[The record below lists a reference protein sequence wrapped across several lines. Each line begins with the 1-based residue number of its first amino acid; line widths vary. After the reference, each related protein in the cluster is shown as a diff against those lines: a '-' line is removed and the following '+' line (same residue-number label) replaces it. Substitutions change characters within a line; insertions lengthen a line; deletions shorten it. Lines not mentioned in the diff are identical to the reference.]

1 MSNKDKTT
9 LHKKTKIIATI
20 GPSLSDPKKLLQA
33 IYHGVNIFRIN
44 FSHGD
49 VSEHTKMIEII
60 REVSKRVKR
69 PIGIL
74 ADLPGPKLR
83 VGSFKKNEPVVLVRG
98 ANITLTTRPVP
109 GDDKEIP
116 VDYAKL
122 PQLVSK
128 GDPILLADGLME
140 LEVIKSSTKDIHCK
154 IVVGGELRQKK
165 GINLPGK
172 YIPISPF
179 TERDREILKS
189 VSRLDIDFV
198 ALSFIQKPQDIIK
211 ARQWMKKS
219 GRVLPIIAK
228 IEKPQ
233 AIKEIDEIIDEA
245 DAIMIARG
253 DMGVEMPTSMVPV
266 IQKQIIRLAYEKLKP
281 VITATQ
287 MLDSMTFNPRP
298 TRAETTD
305 VANAIWDGTDAV
317 MLSGETAM
325 GKYPIQ
331 AIKMMRLIIQNAE
344 ENPIFDVQLTLKKK
358 KHQDA
363 SVIFRAAKVL
373 SEYKECKA
381 IVVYTESGQTAI
393 SLSKT
398 RPALPFFAITP
409 SQGTYQRMSLIW
421 GSRTL
426 LCSKGKNVDELFS
439 IADKALIE
447 NTFLKKGDRV
457 VVIAGTGLTSGATNM
472 LKIHSLGD
480 NN

>member
-1 MSNKDKTT
+1 MPTT
-9 LHKKTKIIATI
+9 LHKKTKIVATV
-20 GPSLSDPKKLLQA
+20 GPSLSTPQKILQA
-33 IYHGVNIFRIN
+33 IHHGVNVFRIN

-49 VSEHTKMIEII
+49 VSEHAKMIAMI
-60 REVSKRVKR
+60 RQVGARVKR
-69 PIGIL
+69 PVGIL

-83 VGSFKKNEPVVLVRG
+83 VGSFKKNEPVFLVRG
-98 ANITLTTRPVP
+98 KTITLTNRNVP
-109 GDDKEIP
+109 GNTEEIP

-122 PQLVSK
+122 PGLVKK
-128 GDPILLADGLME
+128 GDPILLNDGLME
-140 LEVIKSSTKDIHCK
+140 LEVLKSSAKDIVCK
-154 IVVGGELRQKK
+154 IVVGGELRQRK

-179 TERDREILKS
+179 TEHDREILKV

-198 ALSFIQKPQDIIK
+198 ALSFIQKPEDIIK
-211 ARQWMKKS
+211 ARAWMKKH
-219 GRVLPIIAK
+219 GRILPIVAK

-233 AIKEIDEIIDEA
+233 AIKEIDAIIDET

-253 DMGVEMPTSMVPV
+253 DMGVEMPTSQVPV
-266 IQKQIIRLAYEKLKP
+266 IQKQIIRLCAEKMTP

-331 AIKMMRLIIQNAE
+331 SIKMMRLIIQNAE
-344 ENPIFDVQLTLKKK
+344 EHPMFDVHFTFKKK
-358 KHQDA
+358 KDHDA

-373 SEYKECKA
+373 SEYKHCKA
-381 IVVYTESGQTAI
+381 IVVYTESGKTAV

-398 RPALPFFAITP
+398 RPSLPFFAITP
-409 SQGTYQRMSLIW
+409 IQPTYQRMSLTW

-426 LCSKGKNVDELFS
+426 LCNKGKTVDEL
-439 IADKALIE
+439 IAIGDKALIG
-447 NTFLKKGDRV
+447 NTFLKKGDKV
-457 VVIAGTGLTSGATNM
+457 VVIAGTGLSTGATNI
-472 LKIHSLGD
+472 LKIHSIGE
-480 NN
+480 

>member
-1 MSNKDKTT
+1 MIKNKKKS
-9 LHKKTKIIATI
+9 LHKKTKIIATV
-20 GPSLSDPKKLLQA
+20 GPSLSTPQKLLQA
-33 IYHGVNIFRIN
+33 IHHGVNIFRIN

-49 VSEHTKMIEII
+49 VTGHSKMIGMI
-60 REVSKRVKR
+60 REVSKRVRR

-83 VGSFKKNEPVVLVRG
+83 VGAFKKNDPILLVRG
-98 ANITLTTRPVP
+98 ATITLTTRPVS
-109 GDDKEIP
+109 GSEKEIP

-128 GDPILLADGLME
+128 GDSILLADGLME
-140 LEVIKSSTKDIHCK
+140 LEVIQSSGKDIVCK
-154 IVVGGELRQKK
+154 VVVGGELRQKK

-179 TERDREILKS
+179 TEKDREILKV

-198 ALSFIQKPQDIIK
+198 ALSFIQKPQDIVK

-219 GRVLPIIAK
+219 GRILPIIAK

-253 DMGVEMPTSMVPV
+253 DMGVEIPTAMVPV
-266 IQKQIIRLAYEKLKP
+266 IQKKIIRLAYEKLKP

-305 VANAIWDGTDAV
+305 VANAIWDGTDVV

-331 AIKMMRLIIQNAE
+331 SIKMMRQIIQNAE
-344 ENPIFDVQLTLKKK
+344 DNPIFDVHLTLKRKK
-358 KHQDA
+358 
-363 SVIFRAAKVL
+363 
-373 SEYKECKA
+373 
-381 IVVYTESGQTAI
+381 
-393 SLSKT
+393 
-398 RPALPFFAITP
+398 
-409 SQGTYQRMSLIW
+409 
-421 GSRTL
+421 
-426 LCSKGKNVDELFS
+426 
-439 IADKALIE
+439 
-447 NTFLKKGDRV
+447 FL
-457 VVIAGTGLTSGATNM
+457 
-472 LKIHSLGD
+472 
-480 NN
+480 

>member
-1 MSNKDKTT
+1 MTTT
-9 LHKKTKIIATI
+9 LHKKTKIIATV
-20 GPSLSDPKKLLQA
+20 GPSLATPQKILQA
-33 IYHGVNIFRIN
+33 IHHGVNVFRIN

-49 VSEHTKMIEII
+49 VGEHSEIIKMI
-60 REVSKRVKR
+60 RQVAARVKR

-83 VGSFKKNEPVVLVRG
+83 IGAFKKNEPILLVRG
-98 ANITLTTRPVP
+98 QTITLTTRNVP
-109 GDDKEIP
+109 GSIEEIP

-122 PQLVSK
+122 PSLVKK
-128 GDPILLADGLME
+128 GDPILLNDGLME
-140 LEVIKSSTKDIHCK
+140 LEVLKSGPKDILCK
-154 IVVGGELRQKK
+154 IVVGGELRQRK

-179 TERDREILKS
+179 TENDREILKV
-189 VSRLDIDFV
+189 VSQLDIDFV
-198 ALSFIQKPQDIIK
+198 ALSFIQKPEDIKK
-211 ARQWMKKS
+211 ARLWMKKY
-219 GRVLPIIAK
+219 GRILPIVAK

-233 AIKEIDEIIDEA
+233 AIKEIDAIIDET

-253 DMGVEMPTSMVPV
+253 DMGVEMPTFQVPV
-266 IQKQIIRLAYEKLKP
+266 IQKQIIRLCAEKLTP

-331 AIKMMRLIIQNAE
+331 SIKMMRLIIQNAE
-344 ENPIFDVQLTLKKK
+344 ENSIFDVNLTFKKK
-358 KHQDA
+358 KDQDS

-373 SEYKECKA
+373 SEYKQCKA
-381 IVVYTESGQTAI
+381 IVVYTESGKTAV

-398 RPALPFFAITP
+398 RPSLPFFAITP
-409 SQGTYQRMSLIW
+409 SQATYQRMSLTW

-426 LCSKGKNVDELFS
+426 LCDNGKSVDELIS
-439 IADKALIE
+439 IGDKALIAG
-447 NTFLKKGDRV
+447 TFLKKGDKV
-457 VVIAGTGLTSGATNM
+457 VVIAGTGLSSGATNM

-480 NN
+480 NGE

>member
-1 MSNKDKTT
+1 MTTT
-9 LHKKTKIIATI
+9 LHKKTKIIATV
-20 GPSLSDPKKLLQA
+20 GPSLATPQKILQA
-33 IYHGVNIFRIN
+33 IHHGVNVFRIN

-49 VSEHTKMIEII
+49 VGGHSDMIAMI
-60 REVSKRVKR
+60 RKVAMRVKR
-69 PIGIL
+69 PVGIL

-83 VGSFKKNEPVVLVRG
+83 VGSFKKNEPVLLVRG
-98 ANITLTTRPVP
+98 QNITLTTRNVA
-109 GDDKEIP
+109 GSTEEIP

-122 PQLVSK
+122 PALVKK
-128 GDPILLADGLME
+128 GDPILLNDGLME
-140 LEVIKSSTKDIHCK
+140 LEVLKSSAKDILCK
-154 IVVGGELRQKK
+154 IIVGGELRQRK

-179 TERDREILKS
+179 TEHDREILKV

-198 ALSFIQKPQDIIK
+198 ALSFIQKPQDIVK
-211 ARQWMKKS
+211 ARAWMKKS

-233 AIKEIDEIIDEA
+233 AIKEIDAIIDET

-253 DMGVEMPTSMVPV
+253 DMGVEMPTSQVPV
-266 IQKQIIRLAYEKLKP
+266 IQKQIIRLCAEKLTP

-287 MLDSMTFNPRP
+287 MLDSMTYNPRP

-344 ENPIFDVQLTLKKK
+344 DHPMFDVNLTFKKK
-358 KHQDA
+358 KDNDE

-373 SEYKECKA
+373 SEHKQCKA
-381 IVVYTESGQTAI
+381 IIVYTESGKTANH
-393 SLSKT
+393 LSKT
-398 RPALPFFAITP
+398 RPVLPFFAITP
-409 SQGTYQRMSLIW
+409 SKQTYQRMSLTW

-426 LCSKGKNVDELFS
+426 LCSKGISVDELFA
-439 IADKALIE
+439 IGDKALVE
-447 NTFLKKGDRV
+447 NTFLKKGDKV

-472 LKIHSLGD
+472 LKIHSIGD
-480 NN
+480 ND

>member
-1 MSNKDKTT
+1 MTTT
-9 LHKKTKIIATI
+9 LHKKTKIIATV
-20 GPSLSDPKKLLQA
+20 GPSMSTPQKILQA
-33 IYHGVNIFRIN
+33 IHHGVNVFRIN
-44 FSHGD
+44 FSHGE
-49 VSEHTKMIEII
+49 VNEHSETIAMI
-60 REVSKRVKR
+60 RQVASRVKR

-83 VGSFKKNEPVVLVRG
+83 VGSFKKNEPIFLVRG
-98 ANITLTTRPVP
+98 KTITLTTRNVA
-109 GDDKEIP
+109 GSTDEIP
-116 VDYAKL
+116 VDYDKL
-122 PQLVSK
+122 PSLVHK
-128 GDPILLADGLME
+128 GDPILLNDGLME
-140 LEVIKSSTKDIHCK
+140 LEVLKSGQKDILCK
-154 IVVGGELRQKK
+154 IVVGGELRQRK

-179 TERDREILKS
+179 TEHDRKILKV

-198 ALSFIQKPQDIIK
+198 ALSFIQKPSDIVK
-211 ARQWMKKS
+211 ARAWMKKH
-219 GRVLPIIAK
+219 GRILPIVAK

-233 AIKEIDEIIDEA
+233 AIKEIDGIIDEA

-253 DMGVEMPTSMVPV
+253 DMGVEMPTSQVPV
-266 IQKQIIRLAYEKLKP
+266 IQKKIIRLCAEKLTP

-305 VANAIWDGTDAV
+305 VANAIWDGSDAV

-331 AIKMMRLIIQNAE
+331 AIKTMRMIIQNAE

-358 KHQDA
+358 KNNDA

-373 SEYKECKA
+373 SEYKLCKA
-381 IVVYTESGQTAI
+381 LIVYTESGKTANY
-393 SLSKT
+393 LSKT
-398 RPALPFFAITP
+398 RPTLPFFVITP
-409 SQGTYQRMSLIW
+409 SEQTYHRMSLIW

-426 LCSKGKNVDELFS
+426 LCKKGSTVDELFS
-439 IADKALIE
+439 IGDKALMT

-457 VVIAGTGLTSGATNM
+457 VVIAGTGLSSGATNM
-472 LKIHSLGD
+472 LKIHSIGD